1 MSESNRNFNWL
12 KIIVLCIAG
21 GAIYMLPYMKLG
33 YYDAMIKGLEL
44 TNTQLGTL
52 MAMFGGF
59 GIPGYFIGGFLADKF
74 RAKNL
79 LLFSF
84 FGTGLGGLYMSTL
97 PSYNAMLFI
106 FALWGLT
113 TLVTFWPSFMKI
125 ARLSA
130 GKDEQ
135 GKIFGII
142 TGGRSASYIA
152 IAAVSM
158 WLFSLYPAEKDV
170 AGFQTS
176 AVFLSLVCIAVGILI
191 LLVWKEDETVDSP
204 SQALTVKDVLEAM
217 KMPEVWMLCTI
228 MFGTYGI
235 MRMADFLTPY
245 ASQQLQ
251 LSASLAGTFG
261 YAKTYGV
268 GIFSAM
274 CVARFSDRV
283 GRLRWCGVAVVIC
296 MITAGVL
303 IFTPVS
309 SQILS
314 VCVVLFMMFFA
325 WAAYMVTL
333 ALMDDARIPDR
344 LSGTVIGV
352 ICGLGYLP
360 EVTAPMMGGWAL
372 DRYPGIEGFHLI
384 FGFAIA
390 HGLLALATY
399 GVFSVYTKRKY
410 ASEPETVSV
419 STV

>member
-1 MSESNRNFNWL
+1 MSDAKRKFNWL
-12 KIIVLCIAG
+12 KIIILCIAG

-33 YYDAMIKGLEL
+33 YYDAMIKGLGL
-44 TNTQLGTL
+44 TNTQLGKL

-59 GIPGYFIGGFLADKF
+59 GIPGYFIGGLLADKF
-74 RAKNL
+74 KAKNL

-84 FGTGLGGLYMSTL
+84 FGTGIGGLCMATL
-97 PSYNAMLFI
+97 PSYPVMLCI
-106 FALWGLT
+106 FALWGVT

-142 TGGRSASYIA
+142 TGGRSASYIV

-158 WLFSLYPAEKDV
+158 WLFSLYPTGKDV

-191 LLVWKEDETVDSP
+191 LLVWKEGGSDNEP
-204 SQALTVKDVLEAM
+204 SQALTLPDILEAL
-217 KMPEVWMLCTI
+217 KMPEVWMLCAI

-235 MRMADFLTPY
+235 MRMADFFTPY
-245 ASQQLQ
+245 ASQQLN

-274 CVARFSDRV
+274 CVARFSDKV
-283 GRLRWCGVAVVIC
+283 GRIRWCVASAFIC
-296 MITAGVL
+296 ICAAATL
-303 IFTPVS
+303 IFVPVTA
-309 SQILS
+309 QVAS
-314 VCVVLFMMFFA
+314 VCTILFMMFFA
-325 WAAYMVTL
+325 WGAYMVTL
-333 ALMDDARIPDR
+333 ALMDNAQIPDR
-344 LSGTVIGV
+344 LSGTVIGI

-360 EVTAPMMGGWAL
+360 EVTAPMMGGWAM
-372 DRYPGIEGFHLI
+372 DHFPGIQGFHTIFYMAVGHGIFALI
-384 FGFAIA
+384 MYA
-390 HGLLALATY
+390 
-399 GVFSVYTKRKY
+399 VFTLYLKKKHSAAAGTSQT
-410 ASEPETVSV
+410 A
-419 STV
+419 